1 MSEVKSETTI
11 VLPVDQVDQTAVGAT
26 DDAKFQSKKNL
37 EKRYVVACQII
48 ANMTKELD
56 FESFSNT
63 DMIDLSICKL
73 LIDGYIEVEEEIRK
87 IH

>member
-1 MSEVKSETTI
+1 MTIDFDFEDLSEEELDEI
-11 VLPVDQVDQTAVGAT
+11 LIYAE
-26 DDAKFQSKKNL
+26 SKKNL